1 MNLQKIN
8 QSQPLRPL
16 KLNPVNKK
24 DNKKPFP
31 FAMKGYIQTK
41 RLNIQA

>member
-1 MNLQKIN
+1 MNLQKLN

-16 KLNPVNKK
+16 RLKPVSKK

-31 FAMKGYIQTK
+31 FALRGYTQTK
-41 RLNIQA
+41 RLNVMI